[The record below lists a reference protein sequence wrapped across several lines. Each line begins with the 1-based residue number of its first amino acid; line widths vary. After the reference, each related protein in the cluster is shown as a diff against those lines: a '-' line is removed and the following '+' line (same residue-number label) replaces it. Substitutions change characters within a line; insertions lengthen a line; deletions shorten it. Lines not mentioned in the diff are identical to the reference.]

1 MSRYRKVISGEL
13 ELPEVSTVKFLIY
26 PTVESRMDLLDHIKA
41 TQIFDEY
48 DEKDSA
54 GKIIGTRRVKGKYF
68 ELSGIAK
75 TCAKLV
81 YEGCFEHDA
90 NGKRTKKKDGEEE
103 TTEQQ
108 ILSIILESDIMALY
122 LEVLK
127 ALEII
132 SNEKAEELKKGQ
144 VETEKN

>member
-1 MSRYRKVISGEL
+1 MSRYRKVVSGEL
-13 ELPEVSTVKFLIY
+13 ELPEVSGIKFLIY
-26 PTVESRMDLLDHIKA
+26 PTIEARIDLLDHIKA

-48 DEKDSA
+48 DERDST
-54 GKIIGTRRVKGKYF
+54 GKIVGTKRVKGKYF

-75 TCAKLV
+75 TCTKLV
-81 YEGCFEHDA
+81 YEGCFEHDI
-90 NGKRTKKKDGEEE
+90 NGKRTKKKEGEEE

-108 ILSIILESDIMALY
+108 LLALILESDIMALY

-132 SNEKAEELKKGQ
+132 SKEKAEELKKGQ